1 MYSSK
6 KTNSSN
12 EAVTLPPSGERA
24 DSNIWSYEE
33 LNDLANNLMSAYISL
48 GEEENDV

>member
-6 KTNSSN
+6 KMNSSN

-24 DSNIWSYEE
+24 DSEKYTDEE
-33 LNDLANNLMSAYISL
+33 MLEIASKMMSGFLNM
-48 GEEENDV
+48 GENDV